1 MFSHSDSEWTWYH
14 LLFRQKN
21 TRFVRR
27 VEKTWVLLWSL
38 QVYKPTRHWDLP
50 NSFVCIRLD
59 YYSKRRLKTLVKRWQ
74 RLVSMST
81 TIYFLYFKIQIEK
94 GTWQK
99 LITVSR
105 TFQIFCNQNLTI
117 IKKGTW
123 QKPVNV
129 SRTIHLHHSAV
140 SAWNEPCDPWRRMSR
155 IWPSITIRVHASHLY
170 D

>member
-50 NSFVCIRLD
+50 NSLVCIKLD
-59 YYSKRRLKTLVKRWQ
+59 DYSKRRLKTLVKRWQ

-81 TIYFLYFKIQIEK
+81 TIYFLYFQIQIEK
-94 GTWQK
+94 WTWQK

-129 SRTIHLHHSAV
+129 SRTIHLHTLFLSFFLHGQ
-140 SAWNEPCDPWRRMSR
+140 NFWRIKFTLKNANFSR
-155 IWPSITIRVHASHLY
+155 
-170 D
+170 